1 MENIEKVNN
10 AKLMPIKAILNK
22 YGISDDYII
31 NYGKYIAKI
40 DIDNLKNTK
49 AGKLILVTSISPTI
63 YGEGKT
69 TTAIGLV
76 DALNKLDKNAVAIL
90 REPALGPVFGTKGG
104 ATGGGCAKV
113 IPSDD
118 INLHFT
124 GDMSAICTA
133 NNLLCAI
140 IDNHIFQGNELKI
153 KKVVLPRTIDINDR
167 ALRNITINSSY
178 NREDHFI
185 LTVASELMAC
195 VCLANDFKELKEMVA
210 NMIVAYN
217 DTGKPIYTK
226 DLQAVEA
233 VCILLKETIK
243 PNVVQTLE
251 HNLAIIHGG
260 PFANIAHGCNSI
272 IATKMAMTL
281 GDVVVTE
288 AGFGADLG
296 AEKFL
301 DIKCRKAG
309 IKPDAVV
316 IVATIKALKYH
327 GGIEKEKWYICP
339 DGEQTGYKYELINSN
354 DTMQFLKGD
363 IQEGILKAA
372 EEVFLEKGYKDASM
386 REIASRAG
394 VTVSNIYHYFTN
406 KDEIFRTILKPVLND
421 LYAMIYNH
429 DADQMTIDVFMDSD
443 YQKMSV
449 REYIRLVSEHRD
461 RLRLLLFQAQ
471 GSVLENFRSEYTDL
485 MTRTISVFFQGM
497 KQKYPHINIAITNF
511 FIHLNTVWLFAL
523 LEELVLHPV
532 KKEEMEKFIAEYIAF
547 ETAGWKELMNA

>member
-1 MENIEKVNN
+1 MKNIEKINN
-10 AKLMPIKAILNK
+10 AKLMPINAILNK

-153 KKVVLPRTIDINDR
+153 KNVVLPRTIDINDR

-226 DLQAVEA
+226 DLQAVET

-251 HNLAIIHGG
+251 HNLAFVHGG
-260 PFANIAHGCNSI
+260 PFANIAHGTASI
-272 IATKMAMTL
+272 RAIKTGL
-281 GDVVVTE
+281 ENFSYSVVE
-288 AGFGADLG
+288 AGFGSDLG
-296 AEKFL
+296 AEKFF
-301 DIKCRKAG
+301 DIVCPKG
-309 IKPDAVV
+309 NFYPNVV
-316 IVATIKALKYH
+316 ILNATIRALKYNGQDNLKEGLANLQAH
-327 GGIEKEKWYICP
+327 IDNMLNFSKNIIVSLNKFSDDSIEDINIVRDYVKKQGLEFDINDTYSKGSNGGLELAQKTLLLCNNDNKKIVKLYDDNLKLKEKILALAKKVYHAKEIVYSKEAEEKIKSLEALKLDKYPICVSKTP
-339 DGEQTGYKYELINSN
+339 MSISDSKELLGYPKDFTMHVTDIKLNRGAGFIVVLMGNVITLPGLNKNSN
-354 DTMQFLKGD
+354 YLKMHIDDNG
-363 IQEGILKAA
+363 
-372 EEVFLEKGYKDASM
+372 
-386 REIASRAG
+386 
-394 VTVSNIYHYFTN
+394 NI
-406 KDEIFRTILKPVLND
+406 
-421 LYAMIYNH
+421 
-429 DADQMTIDVFMDSD
+429 
-443 YQKMSV
+443 
-449 REYIRLVSEHRD
+449 
-461 RLRLLLFQAQ
+461 
-471 GSVLENFRSEYTDL
+471 
-485 MTRTISVFFQGM
+485 
-497 KQKYPHINIAITNF
+497 
-511 FIHLNTVWLFAL
+511 
-523 LEELVLHPV
+523 
-532 KKEEMEKFIAEYIAF
+532 
-547 ETAGWKELMNA
+547 KELM

>member
-10 AKLMPIKAILNK
+10 AKLMLINAILNK

-31 NYGKYIAKI
+31 NYGKYITKI

-118 INLHFT
+118 INLYFT

-233 VCILLKETIK
+233 VCILLKDVIK

-260 PFANIAHGCNSI
+260 PFANIAHGTASI
-272 IATKMAMTL
+272 RAIKTGL
-281 GDVVVTE
+281 ENFSYSVVE
-288 AGFGADLG
+288 AGFGSDLG
-296 AEKFL
+296 AEKFF
-301 DIKCRKAG
+301 DIVCPKG
-309 IKPDAVV
+309 DFYPDV
-316 IVATIKALKYH
+316 IILNATIRALKYNGQGNLKEGLANLQVH
-327 GGIEKEKWYICP
+327 IDNMKLFAKNIIVSLNKFNDDTIEDINTIKEYVLKQGLEFAINDTYLKGSAGGLELGKKVVLLSNLDNKNSFKFNDNMKIKEKIMLLA
-339 DGEQTGYKYELINSN
+339 K
-354 DTMQFLKGD
+354 
-363 IQEGILKAA
+363 
-372 EEVFLEKGYKDASM
+372 
-386 REIASRAG
+386 
-394 VTVSNIYHYFTN
+394 NIYHA
-406 KDEIFRTILKPVLND
+406 KDVL
-421 LYAMIYNH
+421 YNATAE
-429 DADQMTIDVFMDSD
+429 DKI
-443 YQKMSV
+443 K
-449 REYIRLVSEHRD
+449 
-461 RLRLLLFQAQ
+461 
-471 GSVLENFRSEYTDL
+471 
-485 MTRTISVFFQGM
+485 
-497 KQKYPHINIAITNF
+497 
-511 FIHLNTVWLFAL
+511 L
-523 LEELVLHPV
+523 LEKLNLDRYPICVSKTP
-532 KKEEMEKFIAEYIAF
+532 MSISDN
-547 ETAGWKELMNA
+547 KELLGYPKDYTMQVTDIKLNNGAGFIVIYMGNVITLPGLSKESNYLKMHIDDDMHIEGVM

>member
-1 MENIEKVNN
+1 
-10 AKLMPIKAILNK
+10 MPINDILNK

-217 DTGKPIYTK
+217 DTGKPI
-226 DLQAVEA
+226 
-233 VCILLKETIK
+233 
-243 PNVVQTLE
+243 
-251 HNLAIIHGG
+251 
-260 PFANIAHGCNSI
+260 
-272 IATKMAMTL
+272 
-281 GDVVVTE
+281 
-288 AGFGADLG
+288 
-296 AEKFL
+296 
-301 DIKCRKAG
+301 
-309 IKPDAVV
+309 
-316 IVATIKALKYH
+316 
-327 GGIEKEKWYICP
+327 
-339 DGEQTGYKYELINSN
+339 
-354 DTMQFLKGD
+354 
-363 IQEGILKAA
+363 
-372 EEVFLEKGYKDASM
+372 
-386 REIASRAG
+386 
-394 VTVSNIYHYFTN
+394 
-406 KDEIFRTILKPVLND
+406 
-421 LYAMIYNH
+421 
-429 DADQMTIDVFMDSD
+429 
-443 YQKMSV
+443 
-449 REYIRLVSEHRD
+449 
-461 RLRLLLFQAQ
+461 
-471 GSVLENFRSEYTDL
+471 
-485 MTRTISVFFQGM
+485 
-497 KQKYPHINIAITNF
+497 
-511 FIHLNTVWLFAL
+511 
-523 LEELVLHPV
+523 
-532 KKEEMEKFIAEYIAF
+532 
-547 ETAGWKELMNA
+547 

>member
-1 MENIEKVNN
+1 MENIEKANN

-90 REPALGPVFGTKGG
+90 RESALGPVFGTKGG
-104 ATGGGCAKV
+104 ATGGGCAEV

-260 PFANIAHGCNSI
+260 PFANIAHGTASI
-272 IATKMAMTL
+272 RAIKTGL
-281 GDVVVTE
+281 ENFSYSVVE
-288 AGFGADLG
+288 AGFGSDLG
-296 AEKFL
+296 AEKFF
-301 DIKCRKAG
+301 DIVCPKG
-309 IKPDAVV
+309 GFYPDVV
-316 IVATIKALKYH
+316 ILNATIRALKYNGNGNLSKGLANLQAH
-327 GGIEKEKWYICP
+327 IDNMKLFAKNIIVSLNKFNDDTIEDINTIKEYVLKQGLEFAINDTYLKGSAGGLELAKKVVLLSNLDNKNSFKLYNDNMKIKEKIMLLA
-339 DGEQTGYKYELINSN
+339 K
-354 DTMQFLKGD
+354 
-363 IQEGILKAA
+363 
-372 EEVFLEKGYKDASM
+372 
-386 REIASRAG
+386 
-394 VTVSNIYHYFTN
+394 NIYHA
-406 KDEIFRTILKPVLND
+406 KDVL
-421 LYAMIYNH
+421 YNATAE
-429 DADQMTIDVFMDSD
+429 DKI
-443 YQKMSV
+443 K
-449 REYIRLVSEHRD
+449 
-461 RLRLLLFQAQ
+461 
-471 GSVLENFRSEYTDL
+471 
-485 MTRTISVFFQGM
+485 
-497 KQKYPHINIAITNF
+497 
-511 FIHLNTVWLFAL
+511 L
-523 LEELVLHPV
+523 LEKLNLDRYPICVSKTP
-532 KKEEMEKFIAEYIAF
+532 MSISDN
-547 ETAGWKELMNA
+547 KELLGYPKDYTMQVTDIKLNNGAGFIVIYMGNVITLPGLSKESNYLKMHIDDDMHIEGVM